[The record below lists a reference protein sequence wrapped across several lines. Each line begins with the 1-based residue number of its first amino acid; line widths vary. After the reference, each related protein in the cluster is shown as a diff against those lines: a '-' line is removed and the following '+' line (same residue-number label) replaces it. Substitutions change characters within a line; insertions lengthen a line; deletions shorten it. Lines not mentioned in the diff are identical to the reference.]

1 MSEDTKPQDSTT
13 LEENNTL
20 KDSSI
25 DEFLKSA
32 QTELLTIRGFVE
44 TAKAAA
50 TDATESQKLIT
61 IALDNAQTKVGEITN
76 VATQALAAKTQ
87 INDEQAVIATKSE
100 HIQKAQ
106 EHADKVR
113 ADLDRELTL
122 AKQQVTAIDAQKLSA
137 QSAAENAIKLLTDI
151 QTAKGALETDVAT
164 TVAARKVAEDSAAL
178 AKGLADKSATVEE
191 RIASYE
197 KRLAELDTQCTK
209 QLKKIEEL
217 LPGATSAGLAHDFDK
232 RRVTFLEPHNR
243 WQWIFIG
250 SVLTLVALAITG
262 LVQVYLADPQLTY
275 DEVLLLW
282 ISRLPL
288 AGALVWLALHA
299 SRESALAKR
308 LEEDYGYKAAI
319 ASCLVGFQKQM
330 SDLDKDVTPNS
341 PLAKLLENTLKI
353 IAAPPGRIYDKHKLT
368 VSPITEVAEATKEVT
383 QNLVEKG
390 ANKLGLN

>member
-1 MSEDTKPQDSTT
+1 MSEDTKPHGPTT

-25 DEFLKSA
+25 DEFLQSA
-32 QTELLTIRGFVE
+32 QTELLTIRGLVE
-44 TAKAAA
+44 TAKAAV
-50 TDATESQKLIT
+50 TDTTESQKLIT
-61 IALDNAQTKVGEITN
+61 IALDNAQTKVGEITAI
-76 VATQALAAKTQ
+76 ATQALAAKTQ
-87 INDEQAVIATKSE
+87 ITDEQAVIATKSE

-113 ADLDRELTL
+113 ADLDRELTQ
-122 AKQQVTAIDAQKLSA
+122 AKQHVTTIEAQKLSA
-137 QSAAENAIKLLTDI
+137 QSSSENAAKFLADI
-151 QTAKGALETDVAT
+151 QKNKGVSDTEITAV
-164 TVAARKVAEDSAAL
+164 VAARKTAEESAAL
-178 AKGLADKSATVEE
+178 TKNLAEKSATVED
-191 RIASYE
+191 RIAFYE
-197 KRLAELDTQCTK
+197 KRLADIETQCTN
-209 QLKKIEEL
+209 QLQKIEKL

-232 RRVTFLEPHNR
+232 RRETFLEPHNR

-250 SVLTLVALAITG
+250 SVLTLVVLAVTG
-262 LVQVYLADPQLTY
+262 LIQVYYKTPQLTY
-275 DEVLLLW
+275 DDVLLLW
-282 ISRLPL
+282 VSRLPL

-341 PLAKLLENTLKI
+341 PLAKLLENTLET

-390 ANKLGLN
+390 ANKLGLK